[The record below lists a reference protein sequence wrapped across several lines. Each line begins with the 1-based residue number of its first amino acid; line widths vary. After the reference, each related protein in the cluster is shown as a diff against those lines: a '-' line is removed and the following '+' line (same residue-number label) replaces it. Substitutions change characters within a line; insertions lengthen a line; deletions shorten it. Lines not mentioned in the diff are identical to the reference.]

1 MPYLKIT
8 PELKQAVREYH
19 AYHGD
24 KSARVMKV
32 LHDEEGFPALL
43 VHIKNE
49 KGELYTCIDT
59 VDCDGY
65 ISELYSAPRE
75 NAEEIIECYT
85 MGSDEYYDD

>member
-1 MPYLKIT
+1 MSYLKIT

-32 LHDEEGFPALL
+32 LHDEKGFPALL

-59 VDCDGY
+59 VDSDGY
-65 ISELYSAPRE
+65 VSELYSAPRE
-75 NAEEIIECYT
+75 NANEIIAEFE
-85 MGSDEYYDD
+85 GNGEDYDD